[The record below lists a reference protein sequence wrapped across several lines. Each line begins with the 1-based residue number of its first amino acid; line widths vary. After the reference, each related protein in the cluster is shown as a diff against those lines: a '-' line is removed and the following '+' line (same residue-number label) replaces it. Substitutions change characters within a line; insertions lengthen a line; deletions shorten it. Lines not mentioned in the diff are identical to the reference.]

1 VIVQTVWPLASVI
14 ERRQA
19 EIRRE
24 AAECRRRRHGPPPRP
39 APPGSFR
46 VRLGWRL
53 VEVGLR
59 LALPVGMRA
68 AGMRASGMHPAGFSR
83 PGG

>member
-1 VIVQTVWPLASVI
+1 MQTLWPIQAVI
-14 ERRQA
+14 EDRQA

-24 AAECRRRRHGPPPRP
+24 VALCRRRSRAHSPPRAARVP
-39 APPGSFR
+39 WR

-59 LALPVGMRA
+59 LALPAPDR
-68 AGMRASGMHPAGFSR
+68 PAGAAVVMG
-83 PGG
+83 PGRLPG